1 MCATSGAFSSFG
13 ELYDLAW
20 WTKQPTDASRPPTCS
35 VHNAEEI
42 PSGNFA
48 GQSVFELC
56 FMCLSTLKSSAWPI
70 SVRERLGLLLV
81 ALTSSQQHRRRRR
94 RRRAL
99 NYALLLFRC
108 KCPDL
113 WANAATRLL
122 RVCLS
127 EPTPCRLIAPCFE
140 LPPPTSYS
148 SPTRTWQCATLT
160 TFSKPF
166 CCGVPHNCPPT
177 SPLITS
183 GSCCLLGHIT
193 STSPG
198 LRNLLAGYH
207 TPVNAAIL
215 HCGASNMK
223 NANKNEKVIKVK
235 VMGIIT

>member
-1 MCATSGAFSSFG
+1 MCNFWSLFLFWGTLRLGLVDQATNRR
-13 ELYDLAW
+13 L
-20 WTKQPTDASRPPTCS
+20 SRPPTFS

-81 ALTSSQQHRRRRR
+81 ALTFSQQHRRRRP

-122 RVCLS
+122 RVRLS

-140 LPPPTSYS
+140 VPPTSTSYS
-148 SPTRTWQCATLT
+148 SHARTWQCATFT

-166 CCGVPHNCPPT
+166 CCGVPLNCAPP
-177 SPLITS
+177 PPFLITS

-198 LRNLLAGYH
+198 RRNLH

-235 VMGIIT
+235 VMGVIT